1 MDLGPPPVAT
11 CEVTN
16 CCFISG
22 SGENLPRL
30 QSMFHGFLSGWLA
43 CLHVSQLLVRAW
55 HLWRG
60 RAAFESCNSLKYLSH
75 AQLVGLCSLLYA
87 AVDAAY
93 FLTGTTHYTCNLP
106 TMVSQTYPIALFG
119 MPGTAIFTSAQALVG
134 AKMYALMKDCSRG
147 KQSYD
152 SYKLT
157 ERVTFVYAFVS
168 PVLYMFGAVFLS
180 PDYVWTFGNYLYLA
194 ESVLIGVLLAVT
206 AHLTCRA
213 LSVGA
218 ISASTMSRIWKL
230 WGVCGGASLLGIVTA
245 VCGSEP
251 LVFELNQPI
260 FDTMY
265 LLQGYYMYYVF
276 VPKPQILGSNGG

>member
-1 MDLGPPPVAT
+1 MDPGPPPAAM
-11 CEVTN
+11 CETTN

-22 SGENLPRL
+22 SGGNLPRF

-60 RAAFESCNSLKYLSH
+60 RAVFESCNLLKYLSH
-75 AQLVGLCSLLYA
+75 AQLIGLCSLLYA
-87 AVDAAY
+87 AIDAAY
-93 FLTGTTHYTCNLP
+93 FLTGTAHYTCKQP
-106 TMVSQTYPIALFG
+106 TMVSQTYPIALLG

-134 AKMYALMKDCSRG
+134 AKMYALMKDCARG
-147 KQSYD
+147 KQSYA

-157 ERVTFVYAFVS
+157 ERASFVYAFVS
-168 PVLYMFGAVFLS
+168 PVLYMLGAVSLS
-180 PDYVWTFGNYLYLA
+180 PEDVWTFGNYLYLA

-206 AHLTCRA
+206 AHLTHRASSVGGISAGA
-213 LSVGA
+213 LS
-218 ISASTMSRIWKL
+218 SIWRL
-230 WGVCGGASLLGIVTA
+230 WCVCGGATLLGIVTA

-251 LVFELNQPI
+251 LVYELNQPI

-276 VPKPQILGSNGG
+276 VPKPQILGSNEN